1 MKYNKILAVGVTGAL
16 LFSITGS
23 VKPLNIANANAFCS
37 FAINSSTNGPAIM
50 AAMVG

>member
-23 VKPLNIANANAFCS
+23 VKPLNIAMLPKRLKQIRQTLWTLKICKTEF
-37 FAINSSTNGPAIM
+37 I
-50 AAMVG
+50 V